1 MNDTVILIP
10 SHLRAT
16 RLPNKPLLL
25 INNKPMIVHCWQRAI
40 ESKVGEVYVATAD
53 EEIVQ
58 VIKNAG
64 GKSILTSKEHK
75 TGSDRIFE
83 AVEKSLSNKPKNI
96 INLQGDMPNIDPA
109 AIKLL
114 DKFMKN
120 NSYQI
125 ATLATK
131 LNSKEDLEKKN
142 IVKVQTQEEISMN
155 NFVKALDFFR
165 LKKNVNESKFCYH
178 HVGIYG
184 YEYEILK
191 KFISLKRSD
200 NEVERSLEQ
209 MRAMDNGITIS
220 VGLVDSYPLGVDTI
234 EDLEEIR
241 NIMKNGI

>member
-1 MNDTVILIP
+1 MNNTVILIP

-25 INNKPMIVHCWQRAI
+25 INNKPMIVHCWQRAV
-40 ESKVGEVYVATAD
+40 ESKIGDVYVATAD
-53 EEIVQ
+53 EEIAK
-58 VIKNAG
+58 VIKDVG

-83 AVEKSLSNKPKNI
+83 AIEKDFSEKPKNI
-96 INLQGDMPNIDPA
+96 INLQGDMPNIDPS
-109 AIKLL
+109 AIQLL

-125 ATLATK
+125 ATLATE
-131 LNSKEDLEKKN
+131 LNSRKDLENKN
-142 IVKVQTQEEISMN
+142 IVKVETNKEMQIN
-155 NFVKALDFFR
+155 NFDNALDFFR
-165 LKKNVNESKFCYH
+165 LKNINEANFYYH

-184 YEYEILK
+184 YQYEILK

-200 NEVERSLEQ
+200 NEISRSLEQ
-209 MRAMDNGITIS
+209 MRAIDNNISIS
-220 VGLVDSYPLGVDTI
+220 VGLTDSYPLGVDTI

-241 NIMKNGI
+241 NITKND

>member
-1 MNDTVILIP
+1 MNNTVILIP

-40 ESKVGEVYVATAD
+40 ESKIGDVYVATAD
-53 EEIVQ
+53 EEIAK
-58 VIKNAG
+58 VIKDVG
-64 GKSILTSKEHK
+64 GKSILTNKEHK

-83 AVEKSLSNKPKNI
+83 AIEKNFSQKPKNI
-96 INLQGDMPNIDPA
+96 INVQGDMPNIDPS

-120 NSYQI
+120 NFYQI

-131 LNSKEDLEKKN
+131 LNSIKDLENKN
-142 IVKVQTQEEISMN
+142 IVKVETKKEMQIN
-155 NFVKALDFFR
+155 NFDNALDFFR
-165 LKKNVNESKFCYH
+165 LKNINAENFYYH

-184 YEYEILK
+184 YQYETLK

-200 NEVERSLEQ
+200 NEISRSLEQ
-209 MRAMDNGITIS
+209 MRAMDNNISIS
-220 VGLVDSYPLGVDTI
+220 VGLADSYPLGVDTI

-241 NIMKNGI
+241 NIMKND

>member
-1 MNDTVILIP
+1 MNNTVILIP

-40 ESKVGEVYVATAD
+40 ESKIGDVYVATAD
-53 EEIVQ
+53 EEIAK
-58 VIKNAG
+58 VIKVVG

-83 AVEKSLSNKPKNI
+83 AIEKDFSEKPKNI
-96 INLQGDMPNIDPA
+96 INLQGDMPNISPS
-109 AIKLL
+109 AIQLL
-114 DKFMKN
+114 DKFMKY

-131 LNSKEDLEKKN
+131 LNSRKDLENKN
-142 IVKVQTQEEISMN
+142 IVKVETKKEMQIN
-155 NFVKALDFFR
+155 NFENALDFFR
-165 LKKNVNESKFCYH
+165 LKNINEGNFYYH

-184 YEYEILK
+184 YQYETLK

-200 NEVERSLEQ
+200 NEISRSLEQ
-209 MRAMDNGITIS
+209 MRAMDNNISIS
-220 VGLVDSYPLGVDTI
+220 VGLTDSYPLGVDTI

-241 NIMKNGI
+241 NIMKND

>member
-1 MNDTVILIP
+1 MNNTVILIP

-40 ESKVGEVYVATAD
+40 ESKIGDVYVATAD
-53 EEIVQ
+53 EEIAK
-58 VIKNAG
+58 VIKDVG
-64 GKSILTSKEHK
+64 GKSILTNKEHK

-83 AVEKSLSNKPKNI
+83 AIEKNFSQKPKNI
-96 INLQGDMPNIDPA
+96 INVQGDMPNIDPS

-120 NSYQI
+120 NFYQI

-131 LNSKEDLEKKN
+131 INSIKDLENKN
-142 IVKVQTQEEISMN
+142 IVKVETKKEMQIN
-155 NFVKALDFFR
+155 NFDNALDFFR
-165 LKKNVNESKFCYH
+165 LKNINAENFYYH

-184 YEYEILK
+184 YQYETLK

-200 NEVERSLEQ
+200 NEISRSLEQ
-209 MRAMDNGITIS
+209 MRAMDNNISIS
-220 VGLVDSYPLGVDTI
+220 VGLTDSYALGVDTI

-241 NIMKNGI
+241 NIMKND

>member
-53 EEIVQ
+53 EEIAE
-58 VIKNAG
+58 VIKNVG

-83 AVEKSLSNKPKNI
+83 AIEKNFSNKPKNI
-96 INLQGDMPNIDPA
+96 INLQGDMPNIDPT

-131 LNSKEDLEKKN
+131 LNSKKDLENKN
-142 IVKVQTQEEISMN
+142 IVKVETSEEIHMN
-155 NFVKALDFFR
+155 SFVKALDFFR
-165 LKKNVNESKFCYH
+165 LQKINESKFCYH

-184 YEYEILK
+184 YQYEVLK

-209 MRAMDNGITIS
+209 MRAMDNGISIS

>member
-1 MNDTVILIP
+1 MNNTVILIP

-40 ESKVGEVYVATAD
+40 ESKIGDVYVATAD
-53 EEIVQ
+53 EEIAK
-58 VIKNAG
+58 VIKVVG

-83 AVEKSLSNKPKNI
+83 AIEKDFPEKPKNI
-96 INLQGDMPNIDPA
+96 INLQGDMPNISPS
-109 AIKLL
+109 AIQLL

-131 LNSKEDLEKKN
+131 LNSRKDLENKN
-142 IVKVQTQEEISMN
+142 IVKVETKKEIQINSFDN
-155 NFVKALDFFR
+155 ALDFFR
-165 LKKNVNESKFCYH
+165 LKNINKGNFYYH

-184 YEYEILK
+184 YQYETLK

-200 NEVERSLEQ
+200 NEISRSLEQ
-209 MRAMDNGITIS
+209 MRAIDNNISIS
-220 VGLVDSYPLGVDTI
+220 VGLTDSYPLGVDTI

-241 NIMKNGI
+241 NIMKND

>member
-1 MNDTVILIP
+1 MNNTVILIP

-40 ESKVGEVYVATAD
+40 ESKIGDVYVATAD
-53 EEIVQ
+53 EEIAK
-58 VIKNAG
+58 VIKVVG

-83 AVEKSLSNKPKNI
+83 AIEKDFSEKPKNI
-96 INLQGDMPNIDPA
+96 INLQGDMPNISPS
-109 AIKLL
+109 AIQLL
-114 DKFMKN
+114 DKFMKY

-125 ATLATK
+125 ATLATE
-131 LNSKEDLEKKN
+131 LNSRKDLENKN
-142 IVKVQTQEEISMN
+142 IVKVETKKEMQIN
-155 NFVKALDFFR
+155 NFENALDFFR
-165 LKKNVNESKFCYH
+165 LKNINEGNFYYH

-184 YEYEILK
+184 YQYETLK

-200 NEVERSLEQ
+200 NEISRSLEQ
-209 MRAMDNGITIS
+209 MRAMDNNISIS
-220 VGLVDSYPLGVDTI
+220 VGLTDSYPLGVDTI

-241 NIMKNGI
+241 NIMKND

>member
-1 MNDTVILIP
+1 MNNTVILIP

-40 ESKVGEVYVATAD
+40 ESKIGDVYVATAD
-53 EEIVQ
+53 EEIAK
-58 VIKNAG
+58 VIKVVG

-83 AVEKSLSNKPKNI
+83 AIEKDFSEKPKNI
-96 INLQGDMPNIDPA
+96 IILQGDMPNISPS
-109 AIKLL
+109 AIQLL

-125 ATLATK
+125 ATLATE
-131 LNSKEDLEKKN
+131 LNSRKDLENKN
-142 IVKVQTQEEISMN
+142 IVKVETKKEMQIN
-155 NFVKALDFFR
+155 NFENALDFFR
-165 LKKNVNESKFCYH
+165 LKNINEGNFYYH

-184 YEYEILK
+184 YQYETLK

-200 NEVERSLEQ
+200 NEISRSLEQ
-209 MRAMDNGITIS
+209 MRAMDNNISIS
-220 VGLVDSYPLGVDTI
+220 VGLTDSYPLGVDTI

-241 NIMKNGI
+241 NIMKND